1 MVQNARVTA
10 FTVSELLREKQHQ
23 GREVKLRLPPFP
35 LPRLGFNFV
44 SSFTHT

>member
-10 FTVSELLREKQHQ
+10 FIELLREKQQQ
-23 GREVKLRLPPFP
+23 GGEVKLRLPPFP
-35 LPRLGFNFV
+35 SPRLGFNFV